1 MSILDK
7 NIEERIDNT
16 LILTKQI
23 EVMECLRG
31 CISHGSF
38 AVLAKERRLIRRA
51 DKISY
56 DLMDGPGS
64 IPAYQVD
71 YAVYYIGK
79 VPFTYIDLV
88 FDEKT
93 YKWVITPRDLEK
105 PVYMIFNENTLD
117 IDGKIP
123 SILTFVPGTKIFIDF
138 KDRGVEVFKNEPERY
153 EIVNPY
159 SNEKYWIPIQY
170 IDLV

>member
-16 LILTKQI
+16 LILSKRK
-23 EVMECLRG
+23 EVLDCLSN
-31 CISHGSF
+31 CMPHGSF
-38 AVLAKERRLIRRA
+38 AVLTKKNIYIRRS
-51 DKISY
+51 DKPLNS
-56 DLMDGPGS
+56 LPRNAQ
-64 IPAYQVD
+64 IPAHQVD
-71 YAVYYIGK
+71 YAVYYVDD

-93 YKWVITPRDLEK
+93 YKWVITPQDLRK

-117 IDGKIP
+117 SDGKIP
-123 SILTFVPGTKIFIDF
+123 GILTFVPGTKLFIVF
-138 KDRGVEVFKNEPERY
+138 KSDHVVAAFKNEPERY

-159 SNEKYWIPIQY
+159 SDEKYWIPTY
-170 IDLV
+170 

>member
-23 EVMECLRG
+23 EVMNCLRG
-31 CISHGSF
+31 CIPHGSF
-38 AVLAKERRLIRRA
+38 AVLAKEQRFIRRA
-51 DKISY
+51 DKPY
-56 DLMDGPGS
+56 DIIKGPDS
-64 IPAYQVD
+64 IRAYQVD
-71 YAVYYIGK
+71 YAVYYVDN

-117 IDGKIP
+117 SDGKLP
-123 SILTFVPGTKIFIDF
+123 AVLTFAPGTKIFIAF
-138 KDRGVEVFKNEPERY
+138 SEKGINVFKNEPERY

-159 SNEKYWIPIQY
+159 SDEKYWTPTN
-170 IDLV
+170 

>member
-31 CISHGSF
+31 CIPHGSF
-38 AVLAKERRLIRRA
+38 AVLAKEQRFITRA
-51 DKISY
+51 DKPY
-56 DLMDGPGS
+56 DLIKGPES
-64 IPAYQVD
+64 IRAYQVD
-71 YAVYYIGK
+71 YAVYYVDD
-79 VPFTYIDLV
+79 VPFTYIDLI

-105 PVYMIFNENTLD
+105 PIYMIFDENTLD
-117 IDGKIP
+117 SDGKIP
-123 SILTFVPGTKIFIDF
+123 NILTFAPGTKLFIAF
-138 KDRGVEVFKNEPERY
+138 KSDRAVNVFKNEPERY

-159 SNEKYWIPIQY
+159 SDEKYWIPTY
-170 IDLV
+170 

>member
-23 EVMECLRG
+23 EVMECLQG
-31 CISHGSF
+31 CIPHGSF
-38 AVLAKERRLIRRA
+38 AVLAKDQRFIRRA
-51 DKISY
+51 DKPY
-56 DLMDGPGS
+56 DLMKGADS
-64 IPAYQVD
+64 IRAYQVD
-71 YAVYYIGK
+71 YAVYYVDD

-105 PVYMIFNENTLD
+105 PVYMIFGEKELD
-117 IDGKIP
+117 DGKIP
-123 SILTFVPGTKIFIDF
+123 SILTFVPGTKLFIAF
-138 KDRGVEVFKNEPERY
+138 KDHGVDVFKNEPERY
-153 EIVNPY
+153 EIINPY
-159 SNEKYWIPIQY
+159 SNEKYWIPTT
-170 IDLV
+170 

>member
-31 CISHGSF
+31 CIPHGSF
-38 AVLAKERRLIRRA
+38 AVLAKEQRFITRA
-51 DKISY
+51 DKPY
-56 DLMDGPGS
+56 DIIKGPES
-64 IPAYQVD
+64 IRAYQVD
-71 YAVYYIGK
+71 YAVYYVDD
-79 VPFTYIDLV
+79 VPFTYIDLI

-105 PVYMIFNENTLD
+105 PIYMIFDKNTLD
-117 IDGKIP
+117 RDGKLP
-123 SILTFVPGTKIFIDF
+123 AVLTFTPGTKLFIAF
-138 KDRGVEVFKNEPERY
+138 REKGINVFKNEPERY

-159 SNEKYWIPIQY
+159 SDEKYWIPTY
-170 IDLV
+170 

>member
-31 CISHGSF
+31 CIPHGSF
-38 AVLAKERRLIRRA
+38 AVLAKEQRFIVRA
-51 DKISY
+51 DKPY
-56 DLMDGPGS
+56 DPMNEPRYPRS
-64 IPAYQVD
+64 IRAYQVD
-71 YAVYYIGK
+71 YAVYYVDN
-79 VPFTYIDLV
+79 VPFSYIDLV

-93 YKWVITPRDLEK
+93 CKWVITPRDLKK
-105 PVYMIFNENTLD
+105 PIYMIFDENMLD
-117 IDGKIP
+117 SDGKLP
-123 SILTFVPGTKIFIDF
+123 AILTFASGTKLFIAF
-138 KDRGVEVFKNEPERY
+138 KSDRVVEVFKNEPERY

-159 SNEKYWIPIQY
+159 SNEKYWIPTA
-170 IDLV
+170 

>member
-23 EVMECLRG
+23 EVTNCLRG

-38 AVLAKERRLIRRA
+38 AVMAKERRFIGRA
-51 DKISY
+51 DKPY
-56 DLMDGPGS
+56 DMLKGRES
-64 IPAYQVD
+64 IRAYHVD
-71 YAVYYIGK
+71 YAVYYIDN
-79 VPFTYIDLV
+79 VPFTYIDLI

-93 YKWVITPRDLEK
+93 YKWVIAPRDLEK
-105 PVYMIFNENTLD
+105 PIYMIFDENTLD
-117 IDGKIP
+117 SDGKIP
-123 SILTFVPGTKIFIDF
+123 SILTFAPGTKLFIAF
-138 KDRGVEVFKNEPERY
+138 KGKGIDVFKNEPERY

-159 SNEKYWIPIQY
+159 SDEKYWVPTY
-170 IDLV
+170 

>member
-31 CISHGSF
+31 CIPHGSF
-38 AVLAKERRLIRRA
+38 AVLAKEQIFIGRA
-51 DKISY
+51 DKPYDSY
-56 DLMDGPGS
+56 DPIKGPES
-64 IPAYQVD
+64 IRAYQVD
-71 YAVYYIGK
+71 YAVYYVDD

-117 IDGKIP
+117 SDGKLP
-123 SILTFVPGTKIFIDF
+123 AVLTFAPGTKIFIAFREKGID
-138 KDRGVEVFKNEPERY
+138 VFKNEPERY

-159 SNEKYWIPIQY
+159 SDEKYWTPTN
-170 IDLV
+170 

>member
-7 NIEERIDNT
+7 NIEERIDDT

-31 CISHGSF
+31 CIPHGSF
-38 AVLAKERRLIRRA
+38 AVLAKEQRFIRRA
-51 DKISY
+51 DKSY
-56 DLMDGPGS
+56 DIMKGPES
-64 IPAYQVD
+64 IRAYQVD
-71 YAVYYIGK
+71 YAAYYTDN

-105 PVYMIFNENTLD
+105 PVYMIFSEKELD
-117 IDGKIP
+117 DGKIP
-123 SILTFVPGTKIFIDF
+123 AVLTFAPGTKIFIAF
-138 KDRGVEVFKNEPERY
+138 KGEGVDVFKNEPERY

-159 SNEKYWIPIQY
+159 SNEKYWIPTT
-170 IDLV
+170 

>member
-1 MSILDK
+1 MSLLDK

-38 AVLAKERRLIRRA
+38 AVLAKERILIGRA
-51 DKISY
+51 DKPY
-56 DLMDGPGS
+56 DIMKGPDS
-64 IPAYQVD
+64 IMAYQVD
-71 YAVYYIGK
+71 YAVYYVDD

-88 FDEKT
+88 FDKKT

-105 PVYMIFNENTLD
+105 PVYMIFNATTLD
-117 IDGKIP
+117 SDGKIP
-123 SILTFVPGTKIFIDF
+123 SILTFAPGTKLFIAF
-138 KDRGVEVFKNEPERY
+138 KSDRAVNVFKNEPERY
-153 EIVNPY
+153 EIVSPY
-159 SNEKYWIPIQY
+159 SDEKYWIPTY
-170 IDLV
+170 

>member
-23 EVMECLRG
+23 EVMNCLRE
-31 CISHGSF
+31 CIPHGLF
-38 AVLAKERRLIRRA
+38 AVLSKERIFIRRA
-51 DKISY
+51 DKPY
-56 DLMDGPGS
+56 DLMKGPNS
-64 IPAYQVD
+64 IMAYQVD
-71 YAVYYIGK
+71 YAVYYVDN

-105 PVYMIFNENTLD
+105 PVYMIFDENTLD
-117 IDGKIP
+117 SDGKLP
-123 SILTFVPGTKIFIDF
+123 AVLTFAPGTKIFIAFREKGID
-138 KDRGVEVFKNEPERY
+138 VFKNEPERY

-159 SNEKYWIPIQY
+159 SDEKYWTPTN
-170 IDLV
+170 

>member
-31 CISHGSF
+31 CIPHGSF
-38 AVLAKERRLIRRA
+38 AVLAKERRFITRSDEPYDIMKGPESIR
-51 DKISY
+51 
-56 DLMDGPGS
+56 
-64 IPAYQVD
+64 AYQVD
-71 YAVYYIGK
+71 YAVYYVDN

-93 YKWVITPRDLEK
+93 YKWVITPRDLGK
-105 PVYMIFNENTLD
+105 PIYMIFDTTTLD
-117 IDGKIP
+117 SDGKLP
-123 SILTFVPGTKIFIDF
+123 DVLTFAPGTKIFIAF
-138 KDRGVEVFKNEPERY
+138 RGKGIDVFKNEPERY

-159 SNEKYWIPIQY
+159 SDEKYWTPTI
-170 IDLV
+170 

>member
-31 CISHGSF
+31 CIPHGSF
-38 AVLAKERRLIRRA
+38 AVLAKEQRFIGRA
-51 DKISY
+51 DKPY
-56 DLMDGPGS
+56 DHDLIKGPES
-64 IPAYQVD
+64 IRAYQVD
-71 YAVYYIGK
+71 YAVYYVDD
-79 VPFTYIDLV
+79 VPFAYIDLV

-105 PVYMIFNENTLD
+105 PVYMIFNATALD
-117 IDGKIP
+117 SDGKIP
-123 SILTFVPGTKIFIDF
+123 SILTFAPGTKLFIAF
-138 KDRGVEVFKNEPERY
+138 KSDRAVNVFKNEPERY

-159 SNEKYWIPIQY
+159 SDEKYWIPTY
-170 IDLV
+170 

>member
-7 NIEERIDNT
+7 NIEEQIDNT

-31 CISHGSF
+31 CIPHGSF
-38 AVLAKERRLIRRA
+38 AVLAKEQRFITRA
-51 DKISY
+51 DKPY
-56 DLMDGPGS
+56 DLIKGPES
-64 IPAYQVD
+64 IRAYQVD
-71 YAVYYIGK
+71 YAVYYVDD

-105 PVYMIFNENTLD
+105 PVYMIFNAAALD
-117 IDGKIP
+117 SDGKIP
-123 SILTFVPGTKIFIDF
+123 SILTFAPGTKLFIAF
-138 KDRGVEVFKNEPERY
+138 KSDHAVNVFKNEPERY

-159 SNEKYWIPIQY
+159 NDEKYWIPTY
-170 IDLV
+170 

>member
-23 EVMECLRG
+23 EVMQCLRG
-31 CISHGSF
+31 CIPHGSF
-38 AVLAKERRLIRRA
+38 AVLAKERRLIGRA
-51 DKISY
+51 DKPY
-56 DLMDGPGS
+56 DLMKGPDS
-64 IPAYQVD
+64 IRAYQVD
-71 YAVYYIGK
+71 YAVYYVDN

-117 IDGKIP
+117 SDGKLP
-123 SILTFVPGTKIFIDF
+123 AVLTFAPGTKIFIAF
-138 KDRGVEVFKNEPERY
+138 SEKGINVFKNEPERY

-159 SNEKYWIPIQY
+159 SDEKYWTPTN
-170 IDLV
+170 